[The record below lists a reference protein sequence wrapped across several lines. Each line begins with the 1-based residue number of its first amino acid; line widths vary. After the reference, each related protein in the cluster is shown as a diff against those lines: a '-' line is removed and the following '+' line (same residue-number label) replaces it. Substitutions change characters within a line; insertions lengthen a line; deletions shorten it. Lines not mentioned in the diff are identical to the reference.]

1 MPKRQKT
8 FLCNLSFAN
17 PIYFTPEKE
26 KKQPD
31 KRYCEIF
38 NLILEKPL
46 SLDEIYKKSSKSVG
60 EINHILLMLELDG
73 YIRKT
78 SEGYVCI

>member
-26 KKQPD
+26 KKQPIECEKTTFPPVSYTHLD
-31 KRYCEIF
+31 VYKRQVYACAAAAA
-38 NLILEKPL
+38 KAA
-46 SLDEIYKKSSKSVG
+46 
-60 EINHILLMLELDG
+60 
-73 YIRKT
+73 
-78 SEGYVCI
+78 